1 MSGAREESAEIIRA
15 ASKKAHLRSY
25 EIIADAKKEAG
36 LIMAK
41 ADEDVEKEKKR
52 ARNELREE
60 ISELAVLVAQKVVEK
75 EITES
80 DHEKYINE
88 FIENVGDLK

>member
-1 MSGAREESAEIIRA
+1 M
-15 ASKKAHLRSY
+15 LFRS
-25 EIIADAKKEAG
+25 
-36 LIMAK
+36 
-41 ADEDVEKEKKR
+41 KKR
-52 ARNELREE
+52 ARNELRGE

>member
-1 MSGAREESAEIIRA
+1 
-15 ASKKAHLRSY
+15 
-25 EIIADAKKEAG
+25 
-36 LIMAK
+36 MAK

-52 ARNELREE
+52 ARNELRGE